1 LLVAYPRPVI
11 PPTAHAVRPLPSRV
25 VGTLA
30 ALAAVLVLL
39 VAGAPVALAHDRVL
53 SVDPADGA
61 SVAVAPDQVQL
72 VLSEAPIALG
82 TAVEVRGPDGGVVSV
97 GDPVIADATVTQ
109 ALGGERPAGA
119 YTVVWRVV
127 SSDGH
132 PIDGTSTFTAQTP
145 AAPTVSPGPTESP
158 TTTPEPTATPTPTPE
173 ATTASPTPAPA
184 PGDVTGGSVPP
195 WALALLGVGAAVTV
209 IVLLVRRRVA
219 TEPQEPGPPPTLT
232 E

>member
-1 LLVAYPRPVI
+1 M
-11 PPTAHAVRPLPSRV
+11 

-72 VLSEAPIALG
+72 VLSQAPTALG
-82 TAVEVRGPDGGVVSV
+82 TALEVRGPDGGVVSV

-119 YTVVWRVV
+119 YTVLWHVV
-127 SSDGH
+127 SYDGH

-145 AAPTVSPGPTESP
+145 AAPTVSRGPTGS
-158 TTTPEPTATPTPTPE
+158 PTATPEP
-173 ATTASPTPAPA
+173 TASPTPAPA
-184 PGDVTGGSVPP
+184 PDVAIGGSVPP
-195 WALALLGVGAAVTV
+195 WAVAVLGVGAAVTV